1 MEEKDLSEKQ
11 REWLE
16 ASRKIGRVSMTKT
29 ERLLLERLYKEML
42 PHEQQDLQQFI
53 QDKYGKKPEES
64 GEEKQTEDDPI
75 ERMMQKTWSIPS
87 EKFRSAL
94 AKTQPSR
101 PPRK

>member
-1 MEEKDLSEKQ
+1 LEEKDLSEKQ

-16 ASRKIGRVSMTKT
+16 ASRKIGRVSITKT
-29 ERLLLERLYKEML
+29 ERLLLERLYKELL
-42 PHEQQDLQQFI
+42 PEEQQGLQQFI

-64 GEEKQTEDDPI
+64 GEEKTEGDPI
-75 ERMMQKTWSIPS
+75 ERMMQKTWSVPS
-87 EKFRSAL
+87 DKFRSIL